1 MKEALF
7 SSTADFS
14 GITICNRM
22 KMPKTGQH
30 TVIELREERN
40 GKYFKIDNR
49 FFMVMILCIFSASKT
64 ETLHS
69 ARETQNIW
77 RQSSFPVLCSVSPQG

>member
-7 SSTADFS
+7 SRTADFS
-14 GITICNRM
+14 GITTSNSM

-40 GKYFKIDNR
+40 GKYFKID
-49 FFMVMILCIFSASKT
+49 
-64 ETLHS
+64 
-69 ARETQNIW
+69 Q
-77 RQSSFPVLCSVSPQG
+77 